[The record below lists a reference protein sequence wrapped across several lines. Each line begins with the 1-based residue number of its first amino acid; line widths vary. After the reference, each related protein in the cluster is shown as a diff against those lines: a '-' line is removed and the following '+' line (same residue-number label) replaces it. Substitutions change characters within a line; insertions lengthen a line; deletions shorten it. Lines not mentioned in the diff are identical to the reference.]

1 MPPTENQFKVAMNY
15 VHPICIIIRFLRH
28 NIKEIQ
34 SYDLF
39 FNLKGGQLE
48 PNLATGISDIS
59 SL

>member
-1 MPPTENQFKVAMNY
+1 MPPTENQSKVAMTKA
-15 VHPICIIIRFLRH
+15 HPICIIIRFLRH

-34 SYDLF
+34 SYDLL
-39 FNLKGGQLE
+39 FNVKVGQLD